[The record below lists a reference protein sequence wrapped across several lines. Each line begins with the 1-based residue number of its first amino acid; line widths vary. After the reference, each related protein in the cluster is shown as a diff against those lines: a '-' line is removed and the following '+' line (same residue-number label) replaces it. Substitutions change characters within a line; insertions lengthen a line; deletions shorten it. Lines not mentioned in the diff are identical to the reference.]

1 MKIKSFVYAVPLIAA
16 GLLTSC
22 KGGDPTVEAKFDGS
36 WICTHTE
43 TEYEDGVEITTT
55 GTETITF
62 DAQTHKLVTS
72 VEITITQPVH
82 VWVCTITTTGT
93 WSADANHIYQHI
105 NLNDN
110 DFFFNHQYLDSDEQ
124 NEFKINFI
132 KEFEA
137 NSMDEII
144 KINKDKFVI
153 FDGEDNMN
161 YYRVIEDDY
170 YLTNDAE
177 VPETAEVIT
186 PNADPVKLHLTASD
200 GINGHLQSQGN
211 NTYVADNLVDSD
223 PKTAWV
229 VKLSETDYDTG
240 DYLYGPNL
248 KLNANRIDFIKIRN
262 GYCKS
267 MDSYTNNTRAAWIM
281 IYRPDFPDTGNPEP
295 YNIIY
300 EGPLSDT
307 MDWQTLNVD
316 PRFDNSIKTEDI
328 CISFSNKSNNRF
340 YHGNKWDDLSV
351 SEIEVYGVS

>member
-16 GLLTSC
+16 VLLTSC

-62 DAQTHKLVTS
+62 DAKTHKLVTS

-93 WSADANHIYQHI
+93 WSADANHLYQNI
-105 NLNDN
+105 NLKDS

-124 NEFKINFI
+124 DEFKLNFM

-137 NSMDEII
+137 NPMDEII
-144 KINKDKFVI
+144 KINKDRFVI

-161 YYRVIEDDY
+161 YYRVAEDDY
-170 YLTNDAE
+170 YPTTDNE
-177 VPETAEVIT
+177 VPETAEVIM

-200 GINGHLQSQGN
+200 GINGHLQPQGN
-211 NTYVADNLVDSD
+211 NTYGADNLVDSD